1 MQADLLELFGKTTAD
16 LSDKDAKVLED
27 QWADELENMDTFVLS
42 NGSFVRMPATRV
54 GHFFDEE
61 CYVFMCTQ
69 VDDLRA
75 VPLLT
80 FFVQWRQLAEEA
92 SGEDDEEEMEC
103 VAYFWQGRKAKNL
116 GWLTFTFRYLLP
128 S

>member
-80 FFVQWRQLAEEA
+80 FFAC
-92 SGEDDEEEMEC
+92 SGDSSLRKLVGKMTRRKWSVLHTFGK
-103 VAYFWQGRKAKNL
+103 VARPRTWAG
-116 GWLTFTFRYLLP
+116 
-128 S
+128 